1 MDFLIILI
9 DLVVIALG
17 IVDVRFGFICRRE
30 QHQNKMNAQIYVGDG
45 KIVWIFGLISWVAGI
60 LEMIL
65 LLVSFNELAFYIWL
79 LICIMAQWG
88 MTAFLWQHY
97 CYSAVYLY
105 GKKIYFFDKRRKRNI
120 GLENKVGIKAALGNT
135 VYAFFDENDNKLFE
149 IQMKKKNASELMQ
162 LIKNE
167 LSNRNP

>member
-1 MDFLIILI
+1 MDFFIILI

-88 MTAFLWQHY
+88 IRHFYGSTIVIRQCIYMGKRFIFLTKEE
-97 CYSAVYLY
+97 S
-105 GKKIYFFDKRRKRNI
+105 
-120 GLENKVGIKAALGNT
+120 GI
-135 VYAFFDENDNKLFE
+135 
-149 IQMKKKNASELMQ
+149 
-162 LIKNE
+162 
-167 LSNRNP
+167 

>member
-120 GLENKVGIKAALGNT
+120 
-135 VYAFFDENDNKLFE
+135 YKLQ
-149 IQMKKKNASELMQ
+149 IRLK
-162 LIKNE
+162 I
-167 LSNRNP
+167 NP

>member
-30 QHQNKMNAQIYVGDG
+30 QHQNKKNAQIYVGDG

-88 MTAFLWQHY
+88 
-97 CYSAVYLY
+97 
-105 GKKIYFFDKRRKRNI
+105 DD
-120 GLENKVGIKAALGNT
+120 GISMAALLLFGS
-135 VYAFFDENDNKLFE
+135 VFIWEKDLFF
-149 IQMKKKNASELMQ
+149 
-162 LIKNE
+162 
-167 LSNRNP
+167 

>member
-65 LLVSFNELAFYIWL
+65 LLHLTIVIHSSQSIINLAGREHKTI
-79 LICIMAQWG
+79 
-88 MTAFLWQHY
+88 FL
-97 CYSAVYLY
+97 
-105 GKKIYFFDKRRKRNI
+105 
-120 GLENKVGIKAALGNT
+120 T
-135 VYAFFDENDNKLFE
+135 V
-149 IQMKKKNASELMQ
+149 
-162 LIKNE
+162 
-167 LSNRNP
+167 